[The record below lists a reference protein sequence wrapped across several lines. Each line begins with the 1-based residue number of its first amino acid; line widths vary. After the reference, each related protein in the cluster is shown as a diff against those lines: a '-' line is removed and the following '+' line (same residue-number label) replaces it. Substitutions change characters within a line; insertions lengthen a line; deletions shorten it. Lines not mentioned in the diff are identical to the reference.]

1 MADWHLWLPPALTKR
16 RFRIYVA
23 GHTVSVIGGWI
34 QQIALAWLIF
44 RLTGS
49 IFLLGLSG
57 FLLNIFYLLLGP
69 WAGLAADRLPRL
81 QALIGIDIALATL
94 AVLLAVMGLSGVT
107 DIGAYLAVATLIGV
121 FNAFEM
127 PMRQT
132 LLKDIVEDRAL
143 VTERRRHERAGLQR
157 RPHDRPGDRRRA
169 AGLRLRGLVL
179 RHQRGELRRHH
190 RRAAGHAPAAPPRR
204 GVRRRRPAGAWPP
217 ASAVLGSFPAVRYLL
232 PTVAAVGLFAT
243 PYVPLMPSI
252 VAHFFDGQS
261 STVGLLMS
269 AAGVGALASSCYLA
283 VQPGYGQQLR
293 LVTAAPLA
301 VGLSLAA
308 FAWSRSLP
316 LSLLLIAALAA
327 AVLVAVNATNALLQQ
342 SVPDEWRGR
351 VIGVYSMSFAGTAP
365 IGGLFSGWLADHI
378 GLAITLTING
388 ALIIAAGLLS
398 RWRLHNHPEA
408 LRGLMRSL
416 SRP

>member
-1 MADWHLWLPPALTKR
+1 M
-16 RFRIYVA
+16 
-23 GHTVSVIGGWI
+23 
-34 QQIALAWLIF
+34 
-44 RLTGS
+44 
-49 IFLLGLSG
+49 
-57 FLLNIFYLLLGP
+57 
-69 WAGLAADRLPRL
+69 
-81 QALIGIDIALATL
+81 IGIDIALATL
-94 AVLLAVMGLSGVT
+94 AVLLAVMGLAGVT
-107 DIGAYLAVATLIGV
+107 HIGAYLAIATLIGI

-143 VTERRRHERAGLQR
+143 VPSAVAMSALVFNVGRMIGPAVAGVLLVFVSEAWCFAIN
-157 RPHDRPGDRRRA
+157 A
-169 AGLRLRGLVL
+169 ASYAAIISALLALRLPPR
-179 RHQRGELRRHH
+179 
-190 RRAAGHAPAAPPRR
+190 PAA
-204 GVRRRRPAGAWPP
+204 VSAGIAPLGLA
-217 ASAVLGSFPAVRYLL
+217 ASLGVLGSFPAVRYLL
-232 PTVAAVGLFAT
+232 PTVAAVGMFAT

-269 AAGVGALASSCYLA
+269 AAGVGAFASSCYLA

-293 LVTAAPLA
+293 LVTAAPVA
-301 VGLSLAA
+301 VGVALAA

>member
-1 MADWHLWLPPALTKR
+1 LADWHLWLPPALTKR

-34 QQIALAWLIF
+34 QQIALAWLVF
-44 RLTGS
+44 RLTDS

-57 FLLNIFYLLLGP
+57 FLLNIFYLLIGP
-69 WAGLAADRLPRL
+69 LAGLAADRLPRL
-81 QALIGIDIALATL
+81 PALIGIDIALAAL
-94 AVLLAVMGLSGVT
+94 AVLLTVMGLSGVT
-107 DIGAYLAVATLIGV
+107 NIGAYLAVATLIGV
-121 FNAFEM
+121 CNAFEM

-143 VTERRRHERAGLQR
+143 VPSAVAMSALVFNVGRMIGPAIAGVLLVFVEEAWCFAIN
-157 RPHDRPGDRRRA
+157 A
-169 AGLRLRGLVL
+169 ATYAAIITALLALRLPPRP
-179 RHQRGELRRHH
+179 
-190 RRAAGHAPAAPPRR
+190 PAA
-204 GVRRRRPAGAWPP
+204 
-217 ASAVLGSFPAVRYLL
+217 ASAGIAPLGLAGSLGVLGSFPAVRYLL

-269 AAGVGALASSCYLA
+269 AAGVGALLSSVYLA
-283 VQPGYGQQLR
+283 VQPGYGHQLR

-301 VGLSLAA
+301 VGLALAA

-327 AVLVAVNATNALLQQ
+327 AVLMAVNATNALLQQ
-342 SVPDEWRGR
+342 SVPDAWRGR
-351 VIGVYSMSFAGTAP
+351 VIGVYSMAFAGMAP
-365 IGGLFSGWLADHI
+365 IGGLLAGWLADHI

-398 RWRLHNHPEA
+398 RLRLHNHPEA
-408 LRGLMRSL
+408 LRGIMRSL

>member
-34 QQIALAWLIF
+34 QQIALAWLIY

-69 WAGLAADRLPRL
+69 LAGLAADRLPRL
-81 QALIGIDIALATL
+81 KALIGIDLVLAAL
-94 AVLLAVMGLSGVT
+94 AVLLAVMGLADVT
-107 DIGAYLAVATLIGV
+107 DIRAYLAVATLIGV
-121 FNAFEM
+121 ASALEM

-132 LLKDIVEDRAL
+132 LFKEIVEDRAL
-143 VTERRRHERAGLQR
+143 LSSAVAMSGMVYNLGRMIGPAIAGTLLIYISEAWCFVLNALSYAAIIGALLAMRLPSRHTTV
-157 RPHDRPGDRRRA
+157 A
-169 AGLRLRGLVL
+169 AGL
-179 RHQRGELRRHH
+179 
-190 RRAAGHAPAAPPRR
+190 APE
-204 GVRRRRPAGAWPP
+204 GFV
-217 ASAVLGSFPAVRYLL
+217 ASLTVIGSFPAVRYLL
-232 PTVAAVGLFAT
+232 PTLVAIGLLAT

-261 STVGLLMS
+261 STVGMLIS
-269 AAGVGALASSCYLA
+269 AAGLGALTASGYLA
-283 VQPGYGQQLR
+283 VQPGFSHQLR
-293 LVTAAPLA
+293 LVTVAPLA
-301 VGLSLAA
+301 VGASLAA

-316 LSLLLIAALAA
+316 LSALLLGAMAGSM
-327 AVLVAVNATNALLQQ
+327 LVASNATNALLQQ
-342 SVPDEWRGR
+342 SVPDAWRGR
-351 VIGVYSMSFAGTAP
+351 VIGVYSMAFAGTAP
-365 IGGLFSGWLADHI
+365 IGGLLAGWLAEHI
-378 GLAITLTING
+378 GLATTLTING

-398 RWRLHNHPEA
+398 RLRLHNHPEA